1 MEEVIVDDQNFTI
14 SIKSVS
20 DKHYVVKAFC
30 TQYYDGQPFS
40 VSLSSDEYYVKSDA
54 LQLVRVLKMNLWTK
68 YYDL

>member
-14 SIKSVS
+14 SIRSVS
-20 DKHYVVKAFC
+20 DKYYVVKAFC

-40 VSLSSDEYYVKSDA
+40 VSLSSDEHYVKSDA
-54 LQLVRVLKMNLWTK
+54 LQLVRMLKMNLWTK